1 MGEEYIKGRREEVHK
16 SMKSI
21 HLFKYFNLIG
31 LLNLVTEKKWNYVK
45 GQDRGTQYV
54 KKIPY
59 MGLDAKKKITL
70 N

>member
-1 MGEEYIKGRREEVHK
+1 
-16 SMKSI
+16 MKSI

-45 GQDRGTQYV
+45 GQDRGTQYA

-59 MGLDAKKKITL
+59 MGPDAKKKITL